1 METSSSLLA
10 TPAASS
16 SLDDDGSLS
25 VTAALAKEAALLFQS
40 GKFADCLKVLH
51 QLLHKKEADPKVIL
65 REPLRGFGYSNVE
78 EYAAEVLHNSAIAES
93 FQDGFSDPKRLLE
106 VLNNVKPLLSSLKRR
121 IPLSGIGDIEIETY
135 VFPLLVTDS
144 QEGYPAEEA
153 ISCCKAHTY
162 VARGPFILVEE
173 SVPAACQKRSEEL
186 ARVSGKN
193 TEVVSNFGSK
203 AIIAAKGTNSMA
215 HQFPAANSSPMVYT
229 DEFDTSVTMFNIA
242 VIWFHLHEYA
252 NSFSI
257 LEPLYQN
264 IEPIDEGTALRICL
278 LLLDVALLSNHAS
291 RSADVINYVEKVF
304 RVNTLISQGDNGSSA
319 QQQTATLVTKSS
331 SFSSITP
338 VPEASV
344 SDSAAITNVSES
356 PLSRT
361 LSEDAEYDNFFSTL
375 GSSAQNQPRPFQS
388 SNDIPRTQA
397 DDSISS
403 IDLRLKLHLYKVQ
416 FLLLTRNPKAAKRE
430 VKMAMNIARGKD
442 YSMALFLKSQLEYAW
457 GNHRKAVKLLM
468 ASSNRTEMGTSSIY
482 YNNLGCI
489 YHRLGKHHTSTL
501 FFSKA
506 LSNSSSLRKE
516 KPRKLTFSQDKSLLI
531 IYNCGV
537 QYLACGKP
545 IIAARCFHKASL
557 LFYNRPLLW
566 LRIAEC
572 CLIALEKGLLKS
584 SSAPCNRSEVKVRV
598 IGKGKW
604 RQLALEDGI
613 PRNGQAEFV
622 GSEDLSLGDD
632 RQPNL
637 SLSLARQ
644 CLFNALHILDSSKH
658 SKSGLPSESVPE
670 GSEAEETLLSSKN
683 TNSTSA
689 SVGDSQAPNVTVV
702 SSQVNANGEVKEQK
716 GVNNLNAT
724 LQSSISDY
732 EVVCRKEDQ
741 MIKQALLADL
751 AYVELELANPLKALS
766 MARSLLFL
774 PECSRVYIFL
784 GNVYAAEALCLL
796 NRPKEAAEH
805 LLIYLSSGN
814 NVEMP
819 YSQEDCE
826 LWRME
831 KTADSESNGGSAA
844 ANTSLLDE
852 SQEIVVLKPEE
863 ARGTLYAD
871 LATMSALQGDF
882 EQAHK
887 FVMQALSAL
896 PNSRE
901 AILTAVYVDLMR
913 GKTQE
918 AVAKLKHS
926 SRVRFLPGSL
936 TINGSS

>member
-1 METSSSLLA
+1 METSSSSLA
-10 TPAASS
+10 TPAASFS
-16 SLDDDGSLS
+16 PDDDGSLS

-40 GKFADCLKVLH
+40 GKFADCLKVLL
-51 QLLHKKEADPKVIL
+51 QLLHKKEADPKVTPTPQGNHSGDLDTLIYC
-65 REPLRGFGYSNVE
+65 RGAVLLIMT
-78 EYAAEVLHNSAIAES
+78 VLHNIAIAES

-106 VLNNVKPLLSSLKRR
+106 VLNNVK
-121 IPLSGIGDIEIETY
+121 
-135 VFPLLVTDS
+135 
-144 QEGYPAEEA
+144 
-153 ISCCKAHTY
+153 
-162 VARGPFILVEE
+162 
-173 SVPAACQKRSEEL
+173 KRSEEL
-186 ARVSGKN
+186 ARASGEN
-193 TEVVSNFGSK
+193 TEVVNNFGSK
-203 AIIAAKGTNSMA
+203 AMIAAKGTNSTA

-331 SFSSITP
+331 SFSSNTP

-344 SDSAAITNVSES
+344 SDSAAIANVSES

-361 LSEDAEYDNFFSTL
+361 LSEDAEYENFFSTL
-375 GSSAQNQPRPFQS
+375 GGSAQNQPRPFQS

-442 YSMALFLKSQLEYAW
+442 YSMALFLKSQLEYAR
-457 GNHRKAVKLLM
+457 GNHRKAIKLLM

-572 CLIALEKGLLKS
+572 CLMALEKGILKS
-584 SSAPCNRSEVKVRV
+584 GSAPCNISEVKVHV

-613 PRNGQAEFV
+613 PRNGQAECV
-622 GSEDLSLGDD
+622 GREDFSLGDD

-637 SLSLARQ
+637 SSSLARQ

-658 SKSGLPSESVPE
+658 SKSGLPSNSVLE
-670 GSEAEETLLSSKN
+670 GSEAKETVLSSKN
-683 TNSTSA
+683 TNNTSA

-716 GVNNLNAT
+716 GVNSLNAT

-732 EVVCRKEDQ
+732 EVICRKEDQ

-751 AYVELELANPLKALS
+751 AFVELELANPLKALS
-766 MARSLLFL
+766 TARSLLLL
-774 PECSRVYIFL
+774 PECSRVYVFL

-831 KTADSESNGGSAA
+831 KTADSEESNGGSAA

-901 AILTAVYVDLMR
+901 AILTAVYVDLMQ